1 MKKTIYM
8 LALAALALSCAK
20 EIDQNSAV
28 GGKKVTI
35 SVGLSDAEGTKVSLT
50 EASDKKSMS
59 LAWEASDAISI
70 NGETFT
76 IKEGFSTHEAEFEG
90 NAPSGDSYT
99 IIYPGK
105 YSSAEAFNAR
115 SYVSQTQTGN
125 SSTAHL
131 EYNAMLSGVTEYAT
145 PKFDPDWASDKGGSL
160 TQNGILQ
167 LRLQLPEN
175 ASSASSVVLSASRA
189 IFPTTNAGTELTK
202 DYTLALTDVTLPANK
217 ILEAYLMVSAAG
229 VTIQDGDEL
238 TLAVDTPEGVF
249 LRKVVLQAQTWTGGN
264 QYTLQLK
271 VQEDNVFEI
280 STVDDLLEFRDGV
293 NSGSLVW
300 QKVTAKLMNDIDC
313 SSVSSWTPIGN
324 GTFTPVESG
333 TVSATWE
340 EPAFKGTFDGQNH
353 AIKNLHMEGTPETY
367 KPYGLFGLLYGAT
380 VKNLVLGAESGD
392 MGALIA
398 TPQERMDAGAVAGAA
413 FGATVQNVTNYF
425 PMTIPANS
433 SANRVSMGMVGYVYG
448 DATSGPSTII
458 GLDNYGKVNATQSPT
473 NTGNGLTSVQVA
485 GIAGF
490 GNSGAGAI
498 VNEIKYS
505 TNYAKV
511 DANTARSAGV
521 LAAANTRTNLTACA
535 NRGVIDNTYSGDSR
549 IGGITVIL
557 GSGSTLSDCH
567 NYAKVTA
574 SSSSANIGGLVC
586 LLNAPSSLV
595 TDCSNEGEVSSAA
608 ASYLGGIA
616 ANVSEG
622 TITLCVNTGNVTGVA
637 YVGGIAGRLGNGS
650 GWVYIN
656 KCRSDATIT
665 STTDA
670 SSCAG
675 GIVGQMRG
683 GVLNTCSAKGTVVA
697 AGYDVGGIVGQ
708 MYCNQSSGDS
718 SGRQYVYDCLSAAD
732 VTTTRASGSANLG
745 GVVGRIIRKNDKNNT
760 GQYMA
765 VDNCIGLNQT
775 LTATLNYVGAFA
787 GNVTASVK
795 TNYQNVRVRNCISLV
810 EDSNYHATGTA
821 NTGGFV
827 GALPYGLMYYDFY
840 VVSNNTQNIDATYGD
855 VSNLTKSDAA
865 TLTSTSFC
873 EEHSARAIKYFLN
886 VNEVRYASSGW
897 VIPDGVSY
905 PVPSTLAALGSE
917 YYK

>member
-1 MKKTIYM
+1 MKKTFYI

-20 EIDQNSAV
+20 EVNPDVPVSR
-28 GGKKVTI
+28 KKVTI
-35 SVGLSDAEGTKVSLT
+35 KVALPEKDDTKVSLT
-50 EASDKKSMS
+50 EATDKKSIA
-59 LAWEASDAISI
+59 LAWEAGDAISV
-70 NGETFT
+70 NGEAFT
-76 IKEGFSTHEAEFEG
+76 IKEGFSAHEAEFEG

-105 YSSAEAFNAR
+105 YASKEAFDAR
-115 SYVSQTQTGN
+115 SYAGQTQTGN

-131 EYNAMLSGVTEYAT
+131 EYNAALVDVSEYAE
-145 PKFDPDWASDKGGSL
+145 PKFDPEWAADKGGSL
-160 TQNGILQ
+160 TQNAVLQ

-175 ASSASSVVLSASRA
+175 ASSASSVTLSASRA

-229 VTIQDGDEL
+229 VTFQDGDAL
-238 TLAVDTPEGVF
+238 TLAVETPEGVF
-249 LRKVVLQAQTWTGGN
+249 VRTITLSAQTWTGGN

-293 NSGSLVW
+293 NSGSIVW
-300 QKVTAKLMNDIDC
+300 QKAQAKLMNDIDC

-353 AIKNLHMEGTPETY
+353 AIKNLHMEGNPETY

-425 PMTIPANS
+425 PMTLPANT
-433 SANRVSMGMVGYVYG
+433 SANRVAVGMVGYVYG
-448 DATSGPSTII
+448 DAASGESVLD
-458 GLDNYGKVNATQSPT
+458 GLSNYGKVTATQSPT
-473 NTGNGLTSVQVA
+473 NTGNGATSVQVA

-490 GNSGAGAI
+490 GNSGAGSI
-498 VNEIKYS
+498 VNEIKNS

-511 DANTARSAGV
+511 DANTARCAGI
-521 LAAANTRTNLTACA
+521 LAAANSRTNLTACE
-535 NRGVIDNTYSGDSR
+535 NRGVIDNTFSGNSR

-557 GSGSTLSDCH
+557 GSGSTMSDCH
-567 NYAKVTA
+567 NYATVTA

-586 LLNAPSSLV
+586 LLNAASSLV
-595 TDCSNEGEVSSAA
+595 TGCSNEGEISASA

-622 TITLCVNTGNVTGVA
+622 TITLSVNTGNVTGVA
-637 YVGGIAGRLGNGS
+637 YVGGIAGRLGTGS
-650 GWVYIN
+650 GWAYIN
-656 KCRSDATIT
+656 KCRSNATIT
-665 STTDA
+665 STA
-670 SSCAG
+670 SAASCAG
-675 GIVGQMRG
+675 GIVGQIGG
-683 GVLNTCSAKGTVVA
+683 GVLNTCFAKGAVVA

-708 MYCNQSSGDS
+708 MYCNNATY
-718 SGRQYVYDCLSAAD
+718 GRQYVYDCVAAAD
-732 VTTTRASGSANLG
+732 VTTTRTSGSANLG
-745 GVVGRIIRKNDKNNT
+745 GVAGRIIRNASYT
-760 GQYMA
+760 SQYMA

-775 LTATLNYVGAFA
+775 LTSTLSYVGAFV
-787 GNVTASVK
+787 GQVTANK
-795 TNYQNVRVRNCISLV
+795 NTNYKNVRVRNCISLV

-827 GALPYGLMYYDFY
+827 GALPFGALYDDYYL
-840 VVSNNTQNIDATYGD
+840 VSNNTQNIHATYGD

-865 TLTSTSFC
+865 TLTSPDFC
-873 EEHSARAIKYFLN
+873 EEHSTRAITYSLN
-886 VNEVRYASSGW
+886 VNEVSYVSSGW
-897 VIPDGVSY
+897 VIPSGCSY
-905 PVPSTLAALGSE
+905 PVPKTLAVLGE
-917 YYK
+917 AYYK